1 MKKIASFLPNNIVNK
16 SLLIKN
22 LNQFIIENF
31 PKSIVDGMEVINVKD
46 NVVIMGCKNSSLATI
61 LKFERNKYLEILKKN
76 SFSRVTDLKI
86 VINN

>member
-1 MKKIASFLPNNIVNK
+1 MKKIASFLPDNIINK

-61 LKFERNKYLEILKKN
+61 LKFERNRYLEILQKN

>member
-1 MKKIASFLPNNIVNK
+1 MKKIASFLPDNIINK

-31 PKSIVDGMEVINVKD
+31 PKSIVDGIEVINVKD

>member
-1 MKKIASFLPNNIVNK
+1 MKEIASFLPDNIINK

-31 PKSIVDGMEVINVKD
+31 PKSIVDGIEVINVKD

>member
-31 PKSIVDGMEVINVKD
+31 PKSIVDGIEVINVKD

>member
-1 MKKIASFLPNNIVNK
+1 MKKIASFLPDNIINK

>member
-1 MKKIASFLPNNIVNK
+1 MKKIASFLPDNIINK

-31 PKSIVDGMEVINVKD
+31 PKSIVDGIQVINVKD

>member
-1 MKKIASFLPNNIVNK
+1 MKKIASFLPDNIINK
-16 SLLIKN
+16 SLLIKS

-31 PKSIVDGMEVINVKD
+31 PKSIVDGIEVINVKD

>member
-1 MKKIASFLPNNIVNK
+1 MKKIASFLPDNITNK

-31 PKSIVDGMEVINVKD
+31 PKSIVDGIEVINVKD

>member
-1 MKKIASFLPNNIVNK
+1 MKKIASFLPDNIINK

-31 PKSIVDGMEVINVKD
+31 PKSIVDGIEVINVKD

-61 LKFERNKYLEILKKN
+61 LKFERNRYLEILQKN

>member
-1 MKKIASFLPNNIVNK
+1 MKKIASFLPDNIINK

-31 PKSIVDGMEVINVKD
+31 PKSIIAGVEVINVKD

-61 LKFERNKYLEILKKN
+61 LKFERNRYLEILKKN